1 MDKHNRELF
10 EYEKVVMDAL
20 LSYGYPE
27 ESIVLEG
34 KLDTRRYVD
43 FIISDIR
50 TGLPLM
56 IIEVK
61 AYSKR
66 TETAVRQLAYSALK
80 NSYEKSSTP
89 IKAIAAVINREVGE
103 LEFIDFTEA
112 IKDDNFEQ
120 AINDYKLPPYEL
132 LTVGARQ
139 KAITKEKEKQK
150 KKIAALKWL
159 CWGIFPLICLSLI
172 LLDAFDIYK
181 LSSLRLTTIGV
192 GAAVTL
198 IPCFKEI
205 KIGEIT
211 LKNMI
216 ESEDSR

>member
-1 MDKHNRELF
+1 MNKHNRELF
-10 EYEKVVMDAL
+10 EYEKVVMDEL

-34 KLDTRRYVD
+34 KLDARRYVD
-43 FIISDIR
+43 FIVVDIS

-56 IIEVK
+56 MIELK
-61 AYSKR
+61 ACSER
-66 TETAVRQLAYSALK
+66 TYTSIRQLAFSALK
-80 NSYEKSSTP
+80 NNYEKCSSP
-89 IKAIAAVINREVGE
+89 IKAIAAIMDKEVGT

-112 IKDDNFEQ
+112 IKDNNFER
-120 AINDYKLPPYEL
+120 AINDYKLPSYEI
-132 LTVGARQ
+132 LTIGARQ
-139 KAITKEKEKQK
+139 KAITKQKEEQK

-159 CWGIFPLICLSLI
+159 CWGVFPLIFLSLI
-172 LLDAFDIYK
+172 LLDYFDIYN
-181 LSSLRLTTIGV
+181 LSTLRLTAIGV

-211 LKNMI
+211 LKNII
-216 ESEDSR
+216 EKEDSK